1 MAKCGQL
8 EITKMDSFGSGDTKG
23 RNNLGQVTGLTN
35 IEKICAGENFALA
48 MDDLGIVYEWGKGT
62 LTPQVKSGISGEIV
76 DISAGEQDRVFV
88 MAKGMVY
95 GQGSIING
103 EIPNITDAIKAVV
116 TNNSIVILTI
126 ERKNI

>member
-1 MAKCGQL
+1 
-8 EITKMDSFGSGDTKG
+8 
-23 RNNLGQVTGLTN
+23 
-35 IEKICAGENFALA
+35 

-62 LTPQVKSGISGEIV
+62 LTPQVKSGISGKIV